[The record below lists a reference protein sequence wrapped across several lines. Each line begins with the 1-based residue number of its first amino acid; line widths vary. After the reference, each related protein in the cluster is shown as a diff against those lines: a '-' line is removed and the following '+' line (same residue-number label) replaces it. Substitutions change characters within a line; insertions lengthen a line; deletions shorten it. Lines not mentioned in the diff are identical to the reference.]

1 MKKRFS
7 IRYKL
12 ILIFGF
18 LIVTALTIESVLA
31 VHTARKAV
39 IENIEAHLL
48 DKVHDTTEILD
59 GRIEQWFQLL
69 EGIAQMPALRS
80 TELSYFEK
88 AVLLKEL
95 ADKNTSFQILNIIT
109 QNGIN
114 YSANGRT
121 TDISSAAWFKAYR
134 GKPLMCEP
142 FVSLINGKMVII
154 IAVPIYDDNNQAH
167 NILAATIDGFAM
179 YDAAKD
185 IVIGKTGNCSIVGD
199 TGIVIADQDTEL
211 IKNQFNPIE
220 EAESYQNLIYKGLT
234 HDEIAQIMG
243 KSRPYITNLVRLLQL
258 PDFVLKAVKE
268 GHISQAHARLLI
280 KLKEKD
286 QRKWLENI
294 ISSDISVRK
303 LEKLLQTSPIKSKS
317 ENVQK
322 IFIEEEEENLKK
334 LLGVEVK
341 ISLSKKQTGK
351 ISISFSNQEEYER
364 IINSLK

>member
-1 MKKRFS
+1 MMKQA
-7 IRYKL
+7 I
-12 ILIFGF
+12 
-18 LIVTALTIESVLA
+18 
-31 VHTARKAV
+31 
-39 IENIEAHLL
+39 IENLQREDL
-48 DKVHDTTEILD
+48 
-59 GRIEQWFQLL
+59 
-69 EGIAQMPALRS
+69 
-80 TELSYFEK
+80 
-88 AVLLKEL
+88 
-95 ADKNTSFQILNIIT
+95 
-109 QNGIN
+109 
-114 YSANGRT
+114 
-121 TDISSAAWFKAYR
+121 
-134 GKPLMCEP
+134 
-142 FVSLINGKMVII
+142 
-154 IAVPIYDDNNQAH
+154 
-167 NILAATIDGFAM
+167 
-179 YDAAKD
+179 
-185 IVIGKTGNCSIVGD
+185 
-199 TGIVIADQDTEL
+199 
-211 IKNQFNPIE
+211 NPIE

-280 KLKEKD
+280 KLKEKE

-303 LEKLLQTSPIKSKS
+303 LEKLLQTSTTKPKS

-334 LLGVEVK
+334 LLGVDVK

>member
-1 MKKRFS
+1 MLCYIQMENYQYILIKDIHTNPYQPRKDFS
-7 IRYKL
+7 IEKL
-12 ILIFGF
+12 NELANSIKENGLIQPI
-18 LIVTALTIESVLA
+18 IVRKSSIIGYELLAGERRFRAAKIAGLTEIPALVKSLSDDEMMKQAI
-31 VHTARKAV
+31 
-39 IENIEAHLL
+39 IENLQREDL
-48 DKVHDTTEILD
+48 
-59 GRIEQWFQLL
+59 
-69 EGIAQMPALRS
+69 
-80 TELSYFEK
+80 
-88 AVLLKEL
+88 
-95 ADKNTSFQILNIIT
+95 
-109 QNGIN
+109 
-114 YSANGRT
+114 
-121 TDISSAAWFKAYR
+121 
-134 GKPLMCEP
+134 
-142 FVSLINGKMVII
+142 
-154 IAVPIYDDNNQAH
+154 
-167 NILAATIDGFAM
+167 
-179 YDAAKD
+179 
-185 IVIGKTGNCSIVGD
+185 
-199 TGIVIADQDTEL
+199 
-211 IKNQFNPIE
+211 NPIE

-303 LEKLLQTSPIKSKS
+303 LEKLLQTSPTKPKS

-334 LLGVEVK
+334 LLGVDVK